1 MKIIKEFTAV
11 LFVFVLLCGLFAIT
25 AYAKDLEP
33 CRLCGGKGDY
43 HCVSCG
49 NTGTVTCGGCN
60 GTGVWHCPGEE
71 GKGKCNNGYYTCKSC
86 NGDTYARSGDGQIPP
101 DAKPGSCSTCGGK
114 GKIECWTCHGNP
126 TQACDKCGG
135 TGKEECPVGT
145 CKVSRQYNWKCPDC
159 KGTGYILVGNPM
171 PPKES
176 NDGVRNVPKKGDY
189 IVTNDKTWAGYNYGG
204 ESKSD
209 ASSKTTVSK
218 ETQSKKDTNSTP
230 IEETQETAD
239 FTMPEDRNTVYEI
252 PVISPTDR
260 AKATVETGKM
270 SDKEQLHYAE
280 LSEEK
285 LGEILSAVRTIVST
299 AKPGEKDKQTEEII
313 EAVAEKNGIDAK
325 ENGQFFPILFDGHQD
340 IGFPVK
346 VSVTLESGELAG
358 GSDIF
363 VYHITE
369 GGEIEK
375 LGKADIITYPD
386 GSIEELSFYTTGFSS
401 FFTAR
406 QELNIEIET
415 TGIEETG
422 TPIVLICVITVCLAI
437 IIAVAVFLIMRKKR
451 R

>member
-1 MKIIKEFTAV
+1 MTI
-11 LFVFVLLCGLFAIT
+11 LFVAVLLCGVFEII
-25 AYAKDLEP
+25 AYAKELEP

-49 NTGTVTCGGCN
+49 NTGTVTCRGCN
-60 GTGVWHCPGEE
+60 GTGVWHCPGED

-86 NGDTYARSGDGQIPP
+86 NGDGKNRSGDGNIIE
-101 DAKPGSCSTCGGK
+101 GSCGNCSGK

-135 TGKEECPVGT
+135 TGKEECQVGT
-145 CKVSRQYNWKCPDC
+145 CKVSRKYNWKCPDC
-159 KGTGYILVGNPM
+159 KGTGFILVGNPM

-189 IVTNDKTWAGYNYGG
+189 IVTNDKTWAGYKYGG

-209 ASSKTTVSK
+209 TPSKTTVSK
-218 ETQSKKDTNSTP
+218 ETQSKTDAKSSP
-230 IEETQETAD
+230 SEVIQETTD
-239 FTMPEDRNTVYEI
+239 FALPENRNTVYEI
-252 PVISPTDR
+252 PMASPSDKAR
-260 AKATVETGKM
+260 ATVETDKM

-299 AKPGEKDKQTEEII
+299 AKPGESDKQTENLIKTI
-313 EAVAEKNGIDAK
+313 AENNGIDIK
-325 ENGQFFPILFDGHQD
+325 ENGQLFPISFDGHKD

-346 VSVTLESGELAG
+346 VSVSLENGKLQG
-358 GSDIF
+358 GGDIF

-369 GGEIEK
+369 DGEIES
-375 LGKADIITYPD
+375 LGKAEIITYPD

-406 QELNIEIET
+406 QELNTEIKT
-415 TGIEETG
+415 TGAKETG
-422 TPIVLICVITVCLAI
+422 TPIVLICIIAVCLAAI
-437 IIAVAVFLIMRKKR
+437 LAVAVFLIIRKKR
-451 R
+451 SV